1 MLLLHTSCYQEP
13 CTTYQGS
20 EEEEFGWSEKDGSPI
35 GMEIEDCWSEGG
47 RTVVV
52 GHVSQEA
59 CWVPEEEIWDGSLK
73 GKLDQNLCGV
83 A

>member
-1 MLLLHTSCYQEP
+1 
-13 CTTYQGS
+13 
-20 EEEEFGWSEKDGSPI
+20 
-35 GMEIEDCWSEGG
+35 MEIEDCWSEGG

-59 CWVPEEEIWDGSLK
+59 CWVPEEEIWVGSLK
-73 GKLDQNLCGV
+73 GKLNQNLCGV